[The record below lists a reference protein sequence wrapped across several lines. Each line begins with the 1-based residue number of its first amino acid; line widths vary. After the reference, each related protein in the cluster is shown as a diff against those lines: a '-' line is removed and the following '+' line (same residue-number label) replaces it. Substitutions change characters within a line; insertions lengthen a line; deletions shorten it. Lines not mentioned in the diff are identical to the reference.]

1 MFLLWTNNSNL
12 SSSNKCLRGSFLIL
26 YLAPLHV
33 ISVRKFN
40 VTHLP
45 YLSNSKTL
53 LCFAVRQQT
62 FSWKLERNTLLTN
75 REIHYMSIFLFLLHD
90 IVLKAIKFVL
100 HWNHKAYIHHPRNE
114 PPPRNEFQTYY
125 KVIEI
130 VIIQLD

>member
-1 MFLLWTNNSNL
+1 MFE
-12 SSSNKCLRGSFLIL
+12 RQLIL

-62 FSWKLERNTLLTN
+62 FSLKLERNTLLTK
-75 REIHYMSIFLFLLHD
+75 REIHYMSIFLFLKH
-90 IVLKAIKFVL
+90 VLKAIKFVL
-100 HWNHKAYIHHPRNE
+100 HSNHKAYLHHPRNE